1 MPFAPDLV
9 SDEEDRQVMQAAFAP
24 LALGRPFLMPP
35 GMPPERVA
43 ALRAAFTAAMADPKF
58 RAESEK
64 IGLEFHAPR
73 SGEQIQAVM
82 ERTYRSPPRVID
94 RLRQLNVP

>member
-1 MPFAPDLV
+1 
-9 SDEEDRQVMQAAFAP
+9 
-24 LALGRPFLMPP
+24 
-35 GMPPERVA
+35 
-43 ALRAAFTAAMADPKF
+43 MADPKF